1 MCRYTRSIV
10 ITIKRPHDTYGDS
23 FNSTLTIV
31 DSGRANN
38 GLGRGYSWYNRSSY
52 KVGANAKNIEWAK
65 DKGGMTLPDGNYYLS
80 TENLDLNSE
89 GSYDSRSFHNVA
101 QLQTKDPNI
110 PKGTRGEINSGM
122 YLIHG
127 TEYKNGDTWTT
138 PFSAGC
144 ISTQGNQPGHDKF
157 MASIPA
163 VGDLSVIRVRIQS
176 AVNIS
181 KYLNR

>member
-1 MCRYTRSIV
+1 M
-10 ITIKRPHDTYGDS
+10 
-23 FNSTLTIV
+23 
-31 DSGRANN
+31 
-38 GLGRGYSWYNRSSY
+38 
-52 KVGANAKNIEWAK
+52 GANAKNIEHENEHE
-65 DKGGMTLPDGNYYLS
+65 GMTLPDGNYYLS

-89 GSYDSRSFHNVA
+89 GSYDSWSFHNVA